1 MLLRKNHLSQPLNN
15 RSSPQQAWAAPR
27 GLCLRHSSLS
37 SKRMFPC
44 GCSHGWLK
52 SPAEE
57 GSGGV
62 RRHRSCCQEMGACPS
77 RGSRAF
83 VCHGPLL
90 NSVLEVPTECVLGR
104 NMLSITALRFKT
116 KAIFLNTGI
125 ERLVAI
131 WALPRDDRGS
141 NKYCYELS

>member
-1 MLLRKNHLSQPLNN
+1 
-15 RSSPQQAWAAPR
+15 
-27 GLCLRHSSLS
+27 
-37 SKRMFPC
+37 
-44 GCSHGWLK
+44 
-52 SPAEE
+52 
-57 GSGGV
+57 
-62 RRHRSCCQEMGACPS
+62 MGAGGTGHAVRKWGRVLREALEP
-77 RGSRAF
+77 F